1 MTRVL
6 NRLSAREVQTLK
18 KPGRHADGGG
28 LYLAIDPTGSRKRWV
43 FLYSVGG
50 KQREM
55 GLGAVSDVSLA
66 EARRGADAAR
76 RLIREGVDPIENRRA
91 VTKTAP
97 NVKTFGEVAD
107 DYITANAPG
116 WRNSKHV
123 AQWVMTMSRARD
135 GDGNLTEAGY
145 CVSIRDKPVD
155 QVDTEAVL
163 GVLEPIWT
171 ELPETAAR
179 VRGRI
184 EAVLDFARVK
194 GLRSGENPARL
205 RGHLDHLLPR
215 RRKADRGH
223 HAAMP
228 FEDVPAFVA
237 NLQLVRGVSAW
248 ALEFLILTAARSGE
262 VREARWN
269 EIDLKSKLWTVPAVR
284 MKGGREHRVPL
295 SGRAVD
301 LLRTVAALRPATN
314 GEEALVFPGA
324 KRGRPLSDMALT
336 MLLRRNAA
344 GEPTVHGFRSSFRD
358 WAGDRTSF
366 PREVAEAAL
375 AHAVGNEVEAA
386 YRRGDALEKRRKMMD
401 DWALFIERAR
411 HRAD

>member
-1 MTRVL
+1 
-6 NRLSAREVQTLK
+6 
-18 KPGRHADGGG
+18 
-28 LYLAIDPTGSRKRWV
+28 
-43 FLYSVGG
+43 
-50 KQREM
+50 M
-55 GLGAVSDVSLA
+55 GLGPSPKVKLM
-66 EARRGADAAR
+66 EAREKAGEVRG
-76 RLIREGVDPIENRRA
+76 LIKGGIDPIEDRRA
-91 VTKTAP
+91 AAKPVEK
-97 NVKTFGEVAD
+97 VKTFGEVAD
-107 DYITANAPG
+107 DYIKANAPG

-123 AQWVMTMSRARD
+123 AQWVMTLSRVRD

-145 CVSIRDKPVD
+145 CVSIRGKPVD
-155 QVDTEAVL
+155 QIDTEAVL
-163 GVLEPIWT
+163 GVLTPIWT

-215 RRKADRGH
+215 RRKKDRGH

-237 NLQLVRGVSAW
+237 KLHLVRGVSAW

-269 EIDLKSKLWTVPAVR
+269 EIDLKNKLWTVPAAR

-295 SGRAVD
+295 PNRAVD
-301 LLRTVAALRPATN
+301 LLRTVAALRPAEN
-314 GEEALVFPGA
+314 GEQALVFPGA
-324 KRGRPLSDMALT
+324 KRSRPLSDMALT
-336 MLLRRNAA
+336 MLLRRNAE
-344 GEPTVHGFRSSFRD
+344 GEPTVHGFRSAFRD

-401 DWALFIERAR
+401 AWAGFMDRVR
-411 HRAD
+411 QG